1 MYVIR
6 PRTQS
11 TWSQQHSAF
20 SRLHPWS
27 GCQYGNGESFLGQ
40 GRGKEPLIA
49 QIQLLGQGQPTV
61 TSSWWPPPTGANRG
75 SDKHM
80 QEALPFPVTSW
91 WTCHKDEKT
100 GNLKERTPLER
111 FLHHRPTT
119 IQAQQRKLMYDG
131 LLFYFTKE
139 PNSYASF
146 IEIKKKKTFEEKP
159 KTYLKRKFAGS
170 FLQKFQPLSFP
181 LIHAEW
187 LTFSVGDIYR
197 HYHTS
202 AE

>member
-1 MYVIR
+1 
-6 PRTQS
+6 
-11 TWSQQHSAF
+11 
-20 SRLHPWS
+20 
-27 GCQYGNGESFLGQ
+27 
-40 GRGKEPLIA
+40 
-49 QIQLLGQGQPTV
+49 
-61 TSSWWPPPTGANRG
+61 
-75 SDKHM
+75 
-80 QEALPFPVTSW
+80 
-91 WTCHKDEKT
+91 
-100 GNLKERTPLER
+100 
-111 FLHHRPTT
+111 
-119 IQAQQRKLMYDG
+119 MYDG

-170 FLQKFQPLSFP
+170 LLQKFQPLSFP